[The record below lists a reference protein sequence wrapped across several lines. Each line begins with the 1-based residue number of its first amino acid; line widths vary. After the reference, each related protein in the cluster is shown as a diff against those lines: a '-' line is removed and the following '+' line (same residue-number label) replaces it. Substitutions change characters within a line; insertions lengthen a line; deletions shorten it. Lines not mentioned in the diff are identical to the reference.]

1 MLAVIG
7 GIVACIVGV
16 LFLFGSKIIAGLPLY
31 MWDDFLTCLKGT
43 ISIGFVIG
51 GIIAIVA
58 GISQLKD
65 KAIEAK
71 KAANEKK

>member
-16 LFLFGSKIIAGLPLY
+16 LFLFGSKIICCLPVY
-31 MWDDFLTCLKGT
+31 MWDDFLICVKGT
-43 ISIGFVIG
+43 VSIGFVIG
-51 GIIAIVA
+51 GVIAIIA

-71 KAANEKK
+71 KTTEEKK